1 MMRGRDFEA
10 DRGSHLGLEDGIG
23 EGRPW
28 AYCGNPSSPHVIT
41 GGGLCWRLILMRLL
55 LPFTT
60 EIREQGF
67 QAVITINFLFIP
79 KLILLL
85 AKYIANLESSL
96 PMKSKHLPNGLF
108 RSSTLIRSNLRELS
122 GHRVKRF

>member
-1 MMRGRDFEA
+1 MGVMLVYYYYYEVITAF
-10 DRGSHLGLEDGIG
+10 HN
-23 EGRPW
+23 
-28 AYCGNPSSPHVIT
+28 GNPGAGISGCHHNQIS
-41 GGGLCWRLILMRLL
+41 
-55 LPFTT
+55 
-60 EIREQGF
+60 
-67 QAVITINFLFIP
+67 FLVSKF
-79 KLILLL
+79 ILLL